1 MGHIFISYSHK
12 DSSYVHRLAEALKQE
27 GFQVWIDDNI
37 HYGSE
42 WPKVV
47 TRNLDVSDGVIV
59 VLSNNSYESDMV
71 QNEVARAREKN
82 KPIFPLLLD
91 GENWLIVQAKQFV
104 DIRDESLPTE
114 KFYKRLEEITPR
126 RNERAEH
133 EAAEKAE
140 KAAREKLE
148 REDAEKTVRKKSER
162 EAEREKIKLVA
173 AEKAKREK
181 AGRRGARWDVIKKF
195 LPKAMPFLRVIGIF
209 GIIFVLFWMGSQAM
223 SQFVSPLPATKSTVT
238 NIENLK
244 TFTPVFVS
252 QTKPPIF
259 AFTPTNVS
267 LVTQLSLTSTLVFE
281 SSKISPVDGMIL
293 HYVPAGMFTMGD
305 TAEHAYAECLRS
317 HDPNNP
323 VFLCDQDNFEDE
335 QPIHQVYLDAFWMDE
350 TEVTNEQ
357 YKRCVKEGSCQMSS
371 PSPYY
376 SDGQHGDYPVVF
388 VAWNDANSY
397 CLWAKRRLPTEAEWE
412 KAARGTDG
420 RTYPWG
426 EEIGT
431 EYANYN
437 TSPGDVTRVGSY
449 ELGKSPYN
457 LYDMAGNVSEWVA
470 DLYDPEYYKTLEE
483 DVINPQGPSLGYGF
497 VIRGGAFL
505 YNDIQSANRDAND
518 RANRVTNGIGFRCAM
533 NATQ

>member
-140 KAAREKLE
+140 KAAREKIE
-148 REDAEKTVRKKSER
+148 REDAEKTAREKSER
-162 EAEREKIKLVA
+162 EAEREMTKLVA

-181 AGRRGARWDVIKKF
+181 AERRSARWDVIKNF
-195 LPKAMPFLRVIGIF
+195 HSKAMPFLRIIGVF

-244 TFTPVFVS
+244 TFTPVSVS
-252 QTKPPIF
+252 QTKTPIF

-267 LVTQLSLTSTLVFE
+267 LATQLSLTSTLVFE
-281 SSKISPVDGMIL
+281 SPKISPVDGMIL
-293 HYVPAGMFTMGD
+293 HYVSAGTFAMGD
-305 TAEHAYAECLRS
+305 TVEHAYAECLRS

-323 VFLCDQDNFEDE
+323 VFLCDQDNFKDE

-357 YKRCVKEGSCQMSS
+357 YKLCVKAGACQKPSTI
-371 PSPYY
+371 SPYY
-376 SDGQHGDYPVVF
+376 SDDRHGDYPVVF
-388 VAWNDANSY
+388 VTRDKANSY
-397 CLWAKRRLPTEAEWE
+397 CQWAERRLPTEAEWE
-412 KAARGTDG
+412 KAARGTDS

-426 EEIGT
+426 EAVGI

-449 ELGKSPYN
+449 ELGKSPYG
-457 LYDMAGNVSEWVA
+457 LYDMAGNVSEWVS
-470 DLYDPEYYKTLEE
+470 DLYDPDYYKTLGEII
-483 DVINPQGPSLGYGF
+483 INPQGPSFGDGYI
-497 VIRGGAFL
+497 IRGGEFL
-505 YNDIQSANRDAND
+505 YNNIRSANRDVGGRGSTA
-518 RANRVTNGIGFRCAM
+518 TGFRCAKD
-533 NATQ
+533 AP